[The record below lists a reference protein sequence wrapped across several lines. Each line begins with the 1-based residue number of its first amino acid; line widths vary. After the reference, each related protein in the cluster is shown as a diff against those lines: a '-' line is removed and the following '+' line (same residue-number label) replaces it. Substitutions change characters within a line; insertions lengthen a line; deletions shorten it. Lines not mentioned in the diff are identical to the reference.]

1 MYLYKLTLKNRK
13 TYIVESDY
21 DMFDLLEIEIKFRE
35 WNSFKSAELMTTY
48 IADKPFYTNRVVIKT
63 SEIVGIEDYVEL

>member
-21 DMFDLLEIEIKFRE
+21 DMFDLLEKEIKLKE
-35 WNSFKSAELMTTY
+35 WNSFELAEAITTY
-48 IADKPFYTNRVVIKT
+48 IGNESYYTNRVVLKV
-63 SEIVGIEDYVEL
+63 SEIVGIEG